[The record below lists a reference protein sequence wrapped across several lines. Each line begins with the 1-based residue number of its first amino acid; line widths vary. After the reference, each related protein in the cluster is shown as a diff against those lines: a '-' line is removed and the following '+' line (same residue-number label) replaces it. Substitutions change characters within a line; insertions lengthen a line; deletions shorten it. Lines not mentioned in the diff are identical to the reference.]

1 MDYQESIEV
10 LRKNRPTSDT
20 RLCGRELCTAC
31 DVAILAMEELKEY
44 KQHGTLEEVREALEK
59 PKAKKPGEVTNGLI
73 WWDNDGNPVWL
84 TDHIC
89 AVCGKRIIPEYR
101 HCPYCGQAIDWS
113 EEKGDAG

>member
-1 MDYQESIEV
+1 MDYQEVIAIIKKSQKSNDIVGILPGSDFSKSII
-10 LRKNRPTSDT
+10 SAMQ
-20 RLCGRELCTAC
+20 ELH
-31 DVAILAMEELKEY
+31 LY
-44 KQHGTLEEVREALEK
+44 KQLGTLEEVREALEK
-59 PKAKKPGEVTNGLI
+59 QKAKKPGEVTNGLI

>member
-1 MDYQESIEV
+1 MDIKQAISGLKIAQDDLYRLATDGKDNFEIEAI
-10 LRKNRPTSDT
+10 K
-20 RLCGRELCTAC
+20 TA
-31 DVAILAMEELKEY
+31 IYAMHELKEY
-44 KQHGTLEEVREALEK
+44 KQLGTLEEVREALEK
-59 PKAKKPGEVTNGLI
+59 QKAKKPGEVTNGLI

-113 EEKGDAG
+113 EVEE